1 MKKVILT
8 SEHVKSIMD
17 MYASTDTSNHV
28 VANEIINNCNV
39 DKSKIFI
46 ILLYVESNKNNS
58 YWEKEIPNVIKF
70 IKSTNIYSEYKPTI
84 NNVLSTLLDLNAET
98 DVVDLF
104 LQLHVE
110 TLKKSMK
117 SWGYPTDK
125 LNYSITLK

>member
-1 MKKVILT
+1 MEKVILK

>member
-1 MKKVILT
+1 MEKVILT